1 MNWRNTSET
10 SLGFVELV
18 VILWIL
24 DVTMWFL
31 LILIETSLFLF
42 LLLILIFWFS
52 SALIFMFSSDI
63 VLLLVIIMSD
73 CIPGCLSRCKIL
85 VLLVAKFYQ
94 DKTRILEY
102 FTSCKMWNMFLKL
115 VKLTIKLCKI
125 NYKVNKRHRWRRSG
139 PFIIKFEHIPLLFTV
154 FLLLTLIS

>member
-1 MNWRNTSET
+1 MNKDT
-10 SLGFVELV
+10 FVFNK
-18 VILWIL
+18 VICFTRDQFVFIFIFNF
-24 DVTMWFL
+24 D
-31 LILIETSLFLF
+31 
-42 LLLILIFWFS
+42 ILIFFS
-52 SALIFMFSSDI
+52 FDLYVFIWYCTFTCNKRP
-63 VLLLVIIMSD
+63 D
-73 CIPGCLSRCKIL
+73 CIPECLSRCKIL